1 MESGHKSGGGSAA
14 GGDGVLC
21 HACGYQYPNG
31 HPSAKQRRA
40 HRKHC
45 GKPTSAAAATEE
57 GAGEHDGSESLPGE
71 GRGGVGEGIGA
82 SAAEHGGSLPGSVPE
97 AASAA
102 DGGDNAEHS
111 SGNGTGHQVIQD
123 KCAEDHLIS
132 SSNIP
137 SEITTEASWTDEE
150 TLPTVTA
157 QYSEKET
164 PIEDGDPSDPAVGSE
179 QLEGIHTSVLSPEPE
194 DGAKCGSEIP
204 EHEPQ
209 NSLSE
214 HETPNSTV
222 VPLESNASG
231 EGTSE
236 QKDDVISQV
245 DGIVGTEED
254 DMVNTIGKNKFSES
268 CQDDHNLQTKI
279 GEGHS
284 STGVEEGSSSPDK
297 NLNET
302 EPNQQSEDALT
313 DSFEKVPNSEM
324 PIESSTE
331 KSLGTDDDLLKL
343 GTGVSLSEMAGDVKS
358 QQQPD
363 STYETAGHLA
373 VSEGADNVDE
383 QHHAISEESIAA
395 VSNAFGPAVGG
406 TTNITQNVCSSGVTS
421 QDDLVELSTSAVPD
435 EIKRVA
441 NDVDKER
448 QNEKSGTDLTSCGG
462 NELHIIENSEEN
474 QQNKEVIV
482 EPIPH
487 EADTVSST
495 DNHEE
500 SEQNKEIVADTSSC
514 KISAVQSLTSAEEKE
529 QIEDFIANL
538 ASEETSVT
546 SSRDIIEEKQGGVD
560 VKTSG
565 EIDGAHIIETAGEN
579 NATTCEIDAGTTTDD
594 VEDMV
599 HNEEITAGPI
609 SHGNMICSSSIEEK
623 IHKEE
628 VAEGLGSHENIVVHG
643 TDHVEEKTI
652 DEATVDATSH
662 KFSLVTSTDSVEE
675 RKGEETPADPIL
687 HERGAV
693 QTTNNIDEKKNEEP
707 ILDPTTTSATICSI
721 GDVEEKQSETTA
733 DPSSAES
740 NLLPGTGDA
749 ENKKQNG
756 DTATDAAS
764 DKTEVAETTNVVE
777 ENKQSETTA
786 DPSSGKSNMLPG
798 TGDAE
803 NKKRNGDTAADPA
816 SDKTEVAETT
826 NVVEEIGKTE
836 ETASKEISTIESTD
850 DMKRIADQNE
860 EIADKEMVIDS
871 DKNHVSLK
879 VLLADKNVETKEKE
893 KKASTKD
900 RVLSFRRRTPKD
912 NVSPV
917 KPGSPKAGSGQQDWN
932 SPARL
937 PVEKKPKGRKQ
948 QWVPFICCSSVQ

>member
-1 MESGHKSGGGSAA
+1 MDSSHKSGGGSAA

-45 GKPTSAAAATEE
+45 GKPASAAE
-57 GAGEHDGSESLPGE
+57 GAGEHEGSESLPVE

-82 SAAEHGGSLPGSVPE
+82 SEAERGGSLPGSVPD

-111 SGNGTGHQVIQD
+111 SGNGSGHQVIQD
-123 KCAEDHLIS
+123 NCAEDHLIS

-137 SEITTEASWTDEE
+137 SEITPEASRTDEE
-150 TLPTVTA
+150 TLTTVTA
-157 QYSEKET
+157 QYSEKGT
-164 PIEDGDPSDPAVGSE
+164 PIEDGDPSDPAVGPE
-179 QLEGIHTSVLSPEPE
+179 QLEGVPTSVLSPEPE
-194 DGAKCGSEIP
+194 DGAKWGSEIS

-214 HETPNSTV
+214 HETQNSTV

-231 EGTSE
+231 GGTSE
-236 QKDDVISQV
+236 QTDDVVSQV
-245 DGIVGTEED
+245 DGIAVTEED
-254 DMVNTIGKNKFSES
+254 DTVNTVGKNKFSES
-268 CQDDHNLQTKI
+268 CEDNLQTKI
-279 GEGHS
+279 GEEHS
-284 STGVEEGSSSPDK
+284 STGVEEGSSSSDK

-302 EPNQQSEDALT
+302 EPNQQSEHALT
-313 DSFEKVPNSEM
+313 DSSEKVPN
-324 PIESSTE
+324 
-331 KSLGTDDDLLKL
+331 K
-343 GTGVSLSEMAGDVKS
+343 MAGDVKP

-373 VSEGADNVDE
+373 ASEGADNVDE
-383 QHHAISEESIAA
+383 QHHAISEESIPA

-406 TTNITQNVCSSGVTS
+406 TTNITENVCSSGVTS
-421 QDDLVELSTSAVPD
+421 EVDLVELSTSAVPD
-435 EIKRVA
+435 EINRVA

-448 QNEKSGTDLTSCGG
+448 QNEKSGTGLTSCGG
-462 NELHIIENSEEN
+462 NELHTIENFEESH
-474 QQNKEVIV
+474 QNKEVIV
-482 EPIPH
+482 DPIPH
-487 EADTVSST
+487 EADTVSRT

-500 SEQNKEIVADTSSC
+500 NEQSKEIVADTSSC
-514 KISAVQSLTSAEEKE
+514 KISAVQSMTSAEEKE
-529 QIEDFIANL
+529 EIEDFISNL
-538 ASEETSVT
+538 STEETSVT
-546 SSRDIIEEKQGGVD
+546 GSRDIVEEKQGGVD

-579 NATTCEIDAGTTTDD
+579 NATTCEINAGTTTDD
-594 VEDMV
+594 FEDMV
-599 HNEEITAGPI
+599 QNEEITTGPI
-609 SHGNMICSSSIEEK
+609 SHGINMICSSSIEEK
-623 IHKEE
+623 IYKQE

-643 TDHVEEKTI
+643 TEHVEEKT

-662 KFSLVTSTDSVEE
+662 FSLVTSTDSVEE
-675 RKGEETPADPIL
+675 RKDKETTADPIL
-687 HERGAV
+687 HERSMV
-693 QTTNNIDEKKNEEP
+693 HTTDNIDEKKNEEP

-721 GDVEEKQSETTA
+721 GDVEEKQQNETMA
-733 DPSSAES
+733 DPSSGGS
-740 NLLPGTGDA
+740 NMLPGTGDA

-756 DTATDAAS
+756 DTATDPAS
-764 DKTEVAETTNVVE
+764 DKTEVAETAKVVE

-786 DPSSGKSNMLPG
+786 DPNSGESNILPG

-803 NKKRNGDTAADPA
+803 NKQNGDTATNPA
-816 SDKTEVAETT
+816 SDTTEVAETT
-826 NVVEEIGKTE
+826 NAVEEIGKTE

-850 DMKRIADQNE
+850 DMKRTADQNE

-917 KPGSPKAGSGQQDWN
+917 KPGSPKAGSGQQEWN

-948 QWVPFICCSSVQ
+948 QWVPFICCTSVQ